1 MDDLLEL
8 IEFIHLNGFNY
19 IQNNNNNEMENNEM
33 INQFEPMKRIQNYI
47 FTTFLFYFFILHKL
61 NLIYLLESEL
71 NLLFDVIDSLNI
83 NQRKQLYELIFIITN
98 GTLKYLLQLQFN
110 HRINPV
116 ESKYMEILLTFDK
129 ILFYKIIKEESC
141 FVRKNLADFVKISP
155 SIMSSYLLE
164 GALYYEYKNFNKIC
178 KKIVGLDKII
188 LNNIYFINNIN
199 ISNNIFE
206 NSKKIIKIP
215 NNISL
220 FEILYGLSGM
230 ENNKIENENINYGKD
245 KKIYKQILKV
255 LFNNDKLLIKQFLI
269 MLNNIVKLLQ
279 LRHISSSENSK
290 INTLIFNIENN
301 QNYIKEIINSKISE
315 TNMQNNEDNVE
326 DEISKNIFSI
336 INLIIKGNFDDR
348 TIFKF
353 NNNEIK
359 NKLVR
364 NLKLIISKL
373 LHLLF
378 EIQIKINLILFE
390 NKGTPQSK
398 INYIYFLSQ
407 ALLCEQNPKIIKKII
422 SDILNFIKLLNIK
435 KILLLSN
442 NTLNSEEIKQ
452 KLIEIIKNIE
462 ISITLNFNAEFEIK
476 KINEILQILGIK
488 LLKLINFKEI
498 DNLTKILPQVTSKKL
513 KNFLLLGGS
522 PITWYIPGL
531 QSLYKNLLIF
541 ATNKPPEKFLIKAR
555 KQYIKLSDAF
565 YNLIGIPQKSFIDFV
580 DSWELFEREQLYQLI
595 TMDNSED
602 NLYNDNKAK
611 IILNHRQNTGKE
623 TPRKIRKN
631 SLSKYNKEI
640 NNKKGKKYNKENIN
654 NNINIKI
661 NNKDNDNNIKYN
673 KLLKIKK
680 GEGINNEIKINSSYI
695 SDKNLF
701 YLKNMVR
708 KMIFNRFIHNIFLFI
723 DKRKANTF
731 KIYSISE
738 QKKGDKNV
746 EVILLNPLFIV

>member
-1 MDDLLEL
+1 
-8 IEFIHLNGFNY
+8 
-19 IQNNNNNEMENNEM
+19 
-33 INQFEPMKRIQNYI
+33 
-47 FTTFLFYFFILHKL
+47 
-61 NLIYLLESEL
+61 
-71 NLLFDVIDSLNI
+71 
-83 NQRKQLYELIFIITN
+83 
-98 GTLKYLLQLQFN
+98 
-110 HRINPV
+110 
-116 ESKYMEILLTFDK
+116 
-129 ILFYKIIKEESC
+129 
-141 FVRKNLADFVKISP
+141 
-155 SIMSSYLLE
+155 MSSYLLE

-315 TNMQNNEDNVE
+315 TNIQNNEVNIE

-348 TIFKF
+348 TFFKF

-452 KLIEIIKNIE
+452 KLIEVIKNIE

-541 ATNKPPEKFLIKAR
+541 ATNKPPDKFLIKAR

-640 NNKKGKKYNKENIN
+640 NDKKGKKYNKENIN

-661 NNKDNDNNIKYN
+661 NNKENDYNNINNNYNIKYN

-680 GEGINNEIKINSSYI
+680 EKYGKENDI
-695 SDKNLF
+695 
-701 YLKNMVR
+701 
-708 KMIFNRFIHNIFLFI
+708 
-723 DKRKANTF
+723 
-731 KIYSISE
+731 
-738 QKKGDKNV
+738 
-746 EVILLNPLFIV
+746 